1 MILLCCHQ
9 VIAAYSRAR
18 DELLEMIEARLSA
31 TSEEGTTTTSTTS
44 TTTME
49 TTESENAVSDDPDD
63 FFSNDNSFFYYQ
75 TEVEPKLAKKDNE
88 DVVVSND
95 IAEKGWGYG
104 WWNN

>member
-1 MILLCCHQ
+1 MPQ

-18 DELLEMIEARLSA
+18 DELLELIEARLSA

-49 TTESENAVSDDPDD
+49 TTESENTVSDDLDD
-63 FFSNDNSFFYYQ
+63 WFSNDNSFYYQ
-75 TEVEPKLAKKDNE
+75 KEVEPKLAKKDKE
-88 DVVVSND
+88 DVVDSND
-95 IAEKGWGYG
+95 IGEKEWGFGYG